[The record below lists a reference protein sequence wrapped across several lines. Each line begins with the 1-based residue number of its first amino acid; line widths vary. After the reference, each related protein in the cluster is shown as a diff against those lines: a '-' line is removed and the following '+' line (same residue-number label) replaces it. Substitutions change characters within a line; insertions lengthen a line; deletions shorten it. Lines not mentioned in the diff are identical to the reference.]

1 MNGDTPNHR
10 TRTRPR
16 RTLIPGTARGRIL
29 VVDDE
34 QGVMITIQAILEQE
48 GYTVESASSGQMAL
62 DKLHAQQFDLVL
74 TDLRLGDID
83 GLAVLTEARRTAP
96 RTVAIVLT
104 GYASLE
110 SAIQAMREGAYDYLV
125 KPTDVEE
132 LKMRV
137 AHVFERLQL
146 TDELARRVQQLEEAN
161 ATIDRMNANLMEEIE
176 DATAA
181 LHQRLEE
188 LNVTKTA
195 LETEKAKRERFIA
208 MVAHDMRAPLGPIKM
223 GAQIIA
229 RNPAVGSIAAPYTQT
244 IEEQVARLERLIT
257 DLLDMT
263 RIDAG
268 QFHIKLA
275 PCDLAATLH
284 KQIAHFRL
292 VYADRT
298 FALTAPDS
306 LVGQVDEGRLVQAL
320 GNLLE
325 NAVKF
330 SYPNT
335 TITVTLACPAPDQV
349 MLSVADEGLGI
360 PPEKMA
366 EIFDPFKRLESAEGI
381 QGFGLGLFITRGIA
395 EAHGGTLTVASG
407 TERAHGAVFTMTLP
421 LPGAAKQTS

>member
-1 MNGDTPNHR
+1 MNGDKHS

-16 RTLIPGTARGRIL
+16 RLPVPGSARGRIL

-48 GYTVESASSGQMAL
+48 GYTVDSASSGQMAL
-62 DKLHAQQFDLVL
+62 DKLREQQFDLVL

-83 GLAVLTEARRTAP
+83 GLAVLTEARRTSP

-161 ATIDRMNANLMEEIE
+161 ATIDRMNTNLIGEIQ

-181 LHQRLEE
+181 LQQRLEE
-188 LNVTKTA
+188 LNATKIA
-195 LETEKAKRERFIA
+195 LETEKAKKERFIA

-229 RNPAVGSIAAPYTQT
+229 RNRDSGPATVRYTQA
-244 IEEQVARLERLIT
+244 IEEQVERLERLIT

-268 QFHIKLA
+268 QFHIRPA
-275 PCDLAATLH
+275 ACDLAVMVH
-284 KQIAHFRL
+284 KQAEQFRL
-292 VYADRT
+292 AYPDHR
-298 FALTAPDS
+298 FALTAPDA
-306 LVGQVDEGRLVQAL
+306 LTGIYDEGRLVQAL

-330 SYPNT
+330 SFPDT
-335 TITVTLACPAPDQV
+335 TISIALATTDPDWIA
-349 MLSVADEGLGI
+349 LSVADEGMGI
-360 PPEKMA
+360 PLDKIE

-381 QGFGLGLFITRGIA
+381 KGFGLGLFITRGIA

-407 TERAHGAVFTMTLP
+407 TNRAHGAIFTMTLP
-421 LPGAAKQTS
+421 VR